1 MGLFLKSHFED
12 HPLFIKYLNPLVLAS
27 FSIKCF
33 LWLFV
38 NVALYNEVLL
48 SLIYIMD
55 QKADSEDSAHTHAE
69 MVHYLGVPLHC

>member
-27 FSIKCF
+27 FSIQCF

-38 NVALYNEVLL
+38 NVALYNEGIAIID
-48 SLIYIMD
+48 IYNGP
-55 QKADSEDSAHTHAE
+55 KS
-69 MVHYLGVPLHC
+69 

>member
-38 NVALYNEVLL
+38 NVALYNEGIAIID
-48 SLIYIMD
+48 IYNGP
-55 QKADSEDSAHTHAE
+55 KS
-69 MVHYLGVPLHC
+69 